1 MSPLKMTLPALATA
15 ALALA
20 ACSAET
26 EETTY
31 EVDAEDVG
39 GGELQVA
46 DPQPGEVP
54 VDLPETPMK
63 NVDPASEGDEMGEGD
78 AGQPVEQ

>member
-1 MSPLKMTLPALATA
+1 MSLLKVAVPALAVS

-20 ACSAET
+20 ACAQEA

-31 EVDAEDVG
+31 EVDAEDMG

-46 DPQPGEVP
+46 DPQEGEVP

-63 NVDPASEGDEMGEGD
+63 NVDPEAETEEMGE
-78 AGQPVEQ
+78 Q